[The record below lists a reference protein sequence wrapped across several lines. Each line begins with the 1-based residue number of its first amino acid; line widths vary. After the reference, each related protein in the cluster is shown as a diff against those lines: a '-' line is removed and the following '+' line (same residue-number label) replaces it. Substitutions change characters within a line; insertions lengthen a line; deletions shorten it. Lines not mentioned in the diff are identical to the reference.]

1 MKPLIILTG
10 EDGVD
15 PRSANPFH
23 FVKRSYGHSVSAA
36 GGLAVLA
43 LEPRL
48 VDEYVSMADGLLL
61 TGGVDIH
68 PGRYKDVF
76 MDYDPNSGQ
85 PAPYVISVTRDSM
98 DFLLCR
104 AFLKAGKPI
113 FGIGRGMQVINVV
126 MGGTLYQDIELVMGL
141 DHPKGQEHKVN
152 ITEGSLLHKLY
163 GKEMTVNSYHHQAVK
178 EVGEGLKVTA
188 VSADG
193 IIEAIEHETLP
204 IFGVQWHPETY
215 GSDDEVLYRK
225 HLTVLEPPVEVDPVE
240 AERQAEATKVKKA
253 IPGVATDADENFPT
267 DNAIFNCFLNIVRKG
282 GN

>member
-1 MKPLIILTG
+1 MKPLILLTG

-15 PRSANPFH
+15 MRSPNPFH
-23 FVKRSYGHSVSAA
+23 FVKRSYGNAVSGA

-48 VDEYVSMADGLLL
+48 VDDYVAMADGLLL

-68 PGRYKDVF
+68 PGRYQDVF

-98 DFLLCR
+98 DFLLCK

-126 MGGTLYQDIELVMGL
+126 FGGSLYQDIELVMEL
-141 DHPKGQEHKVN
+141 DHPVGQDHKVE
-152 ITEGSLLHKLY
+152 IAEDSIIHRLY
-163 GKEMTVNSYHHQAVK
+163 GKEMTVNSYHHQAIK
-178 EVGEGLKVTA
+178 DLGEGLRATA
-188 VSADG
+188 VAEDG
-193 IIEAIEHETLP
+193 IIEAIEHEILP
-204 IFGVQWHPETY
+204 VFGVQWHPETY
-215 GSDDEVLYRK
+215 KTDDEELYHH
-225 HLTVLEPPVEVDPVE
+225 HLTILEPPEEADPVE
-240 AERQAEATKVKKA
+240 VELQEKA
-253 IPGVATDADENFPT
+253 IAIKKPVPGIVTDADLEIPT
-267 DNAIFNCFLNIVRKG
+267 DNPIFNYFLNLVRKG

>member
-1 MKPLIILTG
+1 MKPLILLTG

-15 PRSANPFH
+15 MRSPNPFH
-23 FVKRSYGHSVSAA
+23 FVKRSYGNAVSGA

-48 VDEYVSMADGLLL
+48 VDDYVAMADGLLL

-68 PGRYKDVF
+68 PGRYQDVF

-98 DFLLCR
+98 DFLLCK

-126 MGGTLYQDIELVMGL
+126 FGGSLYQDIELVMEL
-141 DHPKGQEHKVN
+141 DHPVGQDHKVE
-152 ITEGSLLHKLY
+152 IAEDSIIHRLY
-163 GKEMTVNSYHHQAVK
+163 GEEMTVNSYHHQAIK
-178 EVGEGLKVTA
+178 DLGEGLRATA
-188 VSADG
+188 VAEDG
-193 IIEAIEHETLP
+193 IIEAIEHEILP
-204 IFGVQWHPETY
+204 VFGVQWHPETY
-215 GSDDEVLYRK
+215 KTDDEELYHH
-225 HLTVLEPPVEVDPVE
+225 HLTILEPPEEADPVE
-240 AERQAEATKVKKA
+240 VELQEKA
-253 IPGVATDADENFPT
+253 IAIKKPVPGIVTDADLEIPT
-267 DNAIFNCFLNIVRKG
+267 DNPIFNYFLNLVRKG